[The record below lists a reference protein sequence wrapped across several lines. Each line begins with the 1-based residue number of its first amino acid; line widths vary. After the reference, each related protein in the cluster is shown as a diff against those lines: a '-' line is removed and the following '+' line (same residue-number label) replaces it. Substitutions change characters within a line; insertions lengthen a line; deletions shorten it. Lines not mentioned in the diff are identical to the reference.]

1 DSDDDGLQDGYGE
14 DKNGNGFIDGD
25 TDKDRAYDAGEAWTE
40 TNPLNKD
47 TYCDGLPDGWE
58 TQFGLNPLDNGTD
71 NFGTAAANDGNPV
84 NGAAGDPDND
94 GVINADELSGGTN
107 PNQPNNPGG
116 GGPGEGTIRIGQFAD
131 WNHTDLLALDEYN
144 AGGSQAADV
153 YRSWNDT
160 DNSRD
165 IVSFSFRDGGAVSG
179 GGDGRVYFR
188 IDLLD
193 LAVNAWQG
201 EVDAYI
207 LIDTGNPDV
216 GERGTPNEV
225 DIATEMGWE
234 AAVAVYAPDSGAVF
248 VDTQRNNNTQNKYQ
262 NPNASFGVQ
271 TRGFGAP
278 SFNRAAWSSVYDAVE
293 ISIDRQNLLDAGWQ
307 GDPNTLNFQVFT
319 TKPLTTGSGTG
330 DLPGRN
336 DIRDSIS
343 DDWVASDYYKDQD
356 NIKINET
363 LSYYFGRDTTQGNPN
378 NREWNDRNKS
388 AKVMLLAHAN
398 QAIQPASVT
407 QALVRSGTP
416 AVGYSRL
423 LQTHETYNAPLTLHI
438 TPTLASALQWAVNP
452 TPGAWPNNDGPSFN
466 AKIRSLI
473 SSGRISLLGSTF
485 SDHVPKYFLQAF
497 NDENKSLAENFL
509 DGIYGSNTAS
519 RSVFWAP
526 ERVLDTASLQ
536 TISAMGYGYTFADQM
551 RHFLKWFGRTSALGE
566 AGYRLNEVNGIKVF
580 PIHDVASGY
589 LEQTRDEGSTMPV
602 RQLLSRRSRSNVQ
615 DQIVVLWKDMGDFSN
630 DAKATT
636 YDANVRWLSSR
647 PWIRVVT
654 AQQVA
659 GGAISYKGQD
669 GNTYTNWGTINRGS
683 GQTLAQS
690 AKDWLDWASGGN
702 YDNWYN
708 GSSNEQG
715 LRDRTFG
722 TANTFGRVG
731 VNGNSHNAWLAAYS
745 MPSSGLRSIAHSVL
759 HSAMF
764 QTAFHN
770 TPAADLSKYS
780 TGDYINPDNGTGQTL
795 ADFARFSQSQARF
808 AKVYERVRQ
817 WNSSANGTTLGKE
830 QADVDLDGQN
840 EYMLFNSRIFA
851 VFEAK
856 GGRMTAAWLRDPA
869 NGRVWQVAGNFAS
882 YSNSESEDEGPS
894 NFVGTTTTLNAY
906 RTSGF
911 KDWWAI
917 GGAFGTG
924 NNTPVNAAYTASDA
938 GVAAWTFAQGGISK
952 TISLPDTW
960 SGNISAAYT
969 LTGPSQLYVRFGLS
983 PNLLDLMKNGHANLA
998 AEQVVGNRVN
1008 LVNTNSADGPV
1019 RAFVQTSTNSSINA
1033 GASDKDLSGITTVNR
1048 RNQAQTHQVEVAIT
1062 GNTTITLGFDQGS
1075 DVQQPADSDNDGM
1088 DDSWENEFFG
1098 NLNRDGTG
1106 DFDGDGLT
1114 DFKEFI
1120 LGS

>member
-1 DSDDDGLQDGYGE
+1 
-14 DKNGNGFIDGD
+14 
-25 TDKDRAYDAGEAWTE
+25 
-40 TNPLNKD
+40 
-47 TYCDGLPDGWE
+47 
-58 TQFGLNPLDNGTD
+58 
-71 NFGTAAANDGNPV
+71 
-84 NGAAGDPDND
+84 
-94 GVINADELSGGTN
+94 
-107 PNQPNNPGG
+107 
-116 GGPGEGTIRIGQFAD
+116 
-131 WNHTDLLALDEYN
+131 
-144 AGGSQAADV
+144 
-153 YRSWNDT
+153 
-160 DNSRD
+160 
-165 IVSFSFRDGGAVSG
+165 
-179 GGDGRVYFR
+179 
-188 IDLLD
+188 
-193 LAVNAWQG
+193 
-201 EVDAYI
+201 
-207 LIDTGNPDV
+207 GNPDV

-248 VDTQRNNNTQNKYQ
+248 VDMQRNNNTQNKYQ

-278 SFNRAAWSSVYDAVE
+278 SLNRAAWSNVYDAVE
-293 ISIDRQNLLDAGWQ
+293 ISIERQNLIDAGWQ

-343 DDWVASDYYKDQD
+343 DDWVASDYSKDQD

-438 TPTLASALQWAVNP
+438 TPTLASALQWAKSTVTGTSAWP
-452 TPGAWPNNDGPSFN
+452 TSAVLSTNNGVVSTNFVSIPNNDGPSFN
-466 AKIRSLI
+466 TKIRSLI

-715 LRDRTFG
+715 LRNRTFG

-764 QTAFHN
+764 QT
-770 TPAADLSKYS
+770 
-780 TGDYINPDNGTGQTL
+780 
-795 ADFARFSQSQARF
+795 
-808 AKVYERVRQ
+808 
-817 WNSSANGTTLGKE
+817 
-830 QADVDLDGQN
+830 
-840 EYMLFNSRIFA
+840 
-851 VFEAK
+851 
-856 GGRMTAAWLRDPA
+856 
-869 NGRVWQVAGNFAS
+869 
-882 YSNSESEDEGPS
+882 
-894 NFVGTTTTLNAY
+894 
-906 RTSGF
+906 
-911 KDWWAI
+911 
-917 GGAFGTG
+917 
-924 NNTPVNAAYTASDA
+924 
-938 GVAAWTFAQGGISK
+938 
-952 TISLPDTW
+952 
-960 SGNISAAYT
+960 
-969 LTGPSQLYVRFGLS
+969 
-983 PNLLDLMKNGHANLA
+983 
-998 AEQVVGNRVN
+998 
-1008 LVNTNSADGPV
+1008 
-1019 RAFVQTSTNSSINA
+1019 
-1033 GASDKDLSGITTVNR
+1033 
-1048 RNQAQTHQVEVAIT
+1048 
-1062 GNTTITLGFDQGS
+1062 
-1075 DVQQPADSDNDGM
+1075 
-1088 DDSWENEFFG
+1088 
-1098 NLNRDGTG
+1098 
-1106 DFDGDGLT
+1106 
-1114 DFKEFI
+1114 
-1120 LGS
+1120 